1 MPRVAGSTIAC
12 SRRPAFAMLLVIA
25 AVIIASFGV
34 VAIQSTSFGQAAAGR
49 EVLAKVRATWA
60 ARAGIET
67 AIARIEF
74 ETENPE
80 SSDAF
85 RLLDDLT
92 ADARGELAS
101 ATFLVQTSVG
111 KSTADG
117 PADAHAKLNIN
128 AVTRD
133 QLLAIEPFMSEDV
146 ADSILD
152 WIDTDDDTRE
162 LGAELGYYQSMP
174 YPYLPRNGAMRSIG
188 EMELVAGVDPE
199 DVRGEDWNLNGVLD
213 DSEDDGDASWPPDD
227 ADGVLDAGWSGV
239 LTAVSVDGGAAPSG
253 EPRLDL
259 TATTAAELATRI
271 EATSDQAQVVL
282 DHVGAN
288 ADAALTDFITSSL
301 SQLAN
306 RLITQPDQRRRV
318 QALSDEQLGLLLDET
333 TPSADPSAAA
343 VPGKLNINTCD
354 ATTIELLPDID
365 STLADSIIAERSGR
379 VEGFTSII
387 QLLDVPG
394 MSRQQLAGM
403 YEIFCVRSN
412 VYVVNCKGR
421 DAQTGLEVEMSAVI
435 DRSAVP
441 VVIRDLSI
449 R

>member
-1 MPRVAGSTIAC
+1 
-12 SRRPAFAMLLVIA
+12 MLLVIA
-25 AVIIASFGV
+25 AVIIAAFAV

-49 EVLAKVRATWA
+49 ETLATTRAAWA

-67 AIARIEF
+67 AIARIEY

-80 SSDAF
+80 TADAF

-92 ADARGELAS
+92 AAANGDLAS
-101 ATFLVQTSVG
+101 ASFRVRTSVG
-111 KSTADG
+111 KSTVDG

-133 QLLAIEPFMSEDV
+133 QFLALEPFMSEDV

-152 WIDTDDDTRE
+152 WIDADDTARE

-174 YPYLPRNGAMRSIG
+174 YPYLPRNAAMRSIA
-188 EMELVAGVDPE
+188 ELELVAGVDVR

-213 DSEDDGDASWPPDD
+213 DNEDDGDASWPPDD
-227 ADGVLDAGWSGV
+227 ADGVLDAAWSGV
-239 LTAVSVDGGAAPSG
+239 LTAVSVEGGNAPSG
-253 EPRLDL
+253 EARLDL
-259 TATTAAELATRI
+259 SLTTATELGGRI
-271 EATSDQAQVVL
+271 EASPEQAQVII
-282 DHVGAN
+282 DHIAAN
-288 ADAALTDFITSSL
+288 QSASLSDFLTASL

-306 RLITQPDQRRRV
+306 RLNTQPGQRRRI

-333 TPSADPSAAA
+333 TPAAA
-343 VPGKLNINTCD
+343 VVGPALPGKLNINTCD

-365 STLADSIIAERSGR
+365 STLADAIVVERSGR

-394 MSRQQLAGM
+394 MSRPQLAAL

-412 VYVVNCKGR
+412 VFVVSCKGR
-421 DAQTGLEVEMSAVI
+421 DAQTGMEVEMSAVI

-441 VVIRDLSI
+441 VVIKDLSI